1 MKGRGRERGEE
12 GCGGGAVG
20 YFHTRCLCVCV
31 CVCACVRACGG
42 CVVFVPEIPPPPG
55 TSGDRSEE
63 DLSILI
69 MPSSI
74 TPLISMTSADSCK
87 GRTNILVV
95 KGDTTVRVE
104 AGTSFHSGRQC
115 LEHER
120 EILQVIKQIVLLNVV
135 VLHKSTLLPILME
148 IKEKGVE
155 KRRFLVVEVEN
166 WNHFRVQ
173 K

>member
-1 MKGRGRERGEE
+1 M
-12 GCGGGAVG
+12 
-20 YFHTRCLCVCV
+20 
-31 CVCACVRACGG
+31 
-42 CVVFVPEIPPPPG
+42 
-55 TSGDRSEE
+55 
-63 DLSILI
+63 
-69 MPSSI
+69 
-74 TPLISMTSADSCK
+74 
-87 GRTNILVV
+87 
-95 KGDTTVRVE
+95 RVE

-135 VLHKSTLLPILME
+135 VLHKSTLLPMLIE

-155 KRRFLVVEVEN
+155 KRRFLVVEVDN